1 MLNTL
6 TLLEFLFCFLYLL
19 ILLFFIYINCIFC
32 YLIKYSIVVE
42 YMHMNTTI
50 DQVISE
56 KLNNWVVDG
65 WPVGNLILCVIALLL
80 ATLLCGA
87 VGIERE
93 KRGRTAG
100 LRTHLLVGVGSC
112 LIMIISIYGFP
123 ATAGNRDV
131 ARLAAQIIT
140 GVGFLGAGAI
150 IHRNSGTK
158 GLTTAATI
166 WIVMAIGLACGSMN
180 FILAIGGTILILI
193 VLTFFRKFETRI
205 TNKTPLILL
214 IADSHTPIISNILE
228 VAQKEQCTINDF
240 QCELLDDGTTQ
251 ITFFAI
257 ASSSEFDSFEFIA
270 KIEQIEGVKQVGTL
284 NAHKS

>member
-1 MLNTL
+1 
-6 TLLEFLFCFLYLL
+6 
-19 ILLFFIYINCIFC
+19 
-32 YLIKYSIVVE
+32 
-42 YMHMNTTI
+42 MNTTF
-50 DQVISE
+50 DQVLTE

-65 WPVGNLILCVIALLL
+65 WPVGNLILCALALLL
-80 ATLLCGA
+80 ATILCGA
-87 VGIERE
+87 IGIERE

-112 LIMIISIYGFP
+112 LLMIISIYGFP
-123 ATAGNRDV
+123 AMFSDHRDV

-180 FILAIGGTILILI
+180 FILAIGGTLLILV
-193 VLTFFRKFETRI
+193 VLITFRKFETKI
-205 TNKTPLILL
+205 TNKTPLIILT
-214 IADSHTPIISNILE
+214 ADSKSAIISNILE
-228 VAQKEQCTINDF
+228 LAQKEQCTINDF

-257 ASSSEFDSFEFIA
+257 ASSSEFNSFEFIA
-270 KIEQIEGVKQVGTL
+270 KIEQLEGVKQVGTL